1 MESLV
6 LGPDFTGLLSRFS
19 SPLILPPQAALEIEG
34 RGANKRGEES
44 GGGVGG
50 FRGTRRREK
59 EVVPYLPPWDS
70 NPVTG
75 KGPGVDYF
83 SHSLTSRPPRPAGAP
98 TWAVRVCK
106 ERGAGLRGPQEPCE
120 FPGGKQPTPLDS
132 YPCSDPDGPHGIGT
146 RGWWVGGWGGLTQTR
161 GQ

>member
-98 TWAVRVCK
+98 T
-106 ERGAGLRGPQEPCE
+106 
-120 FPGGKQPTPLDS
+120 
-132 YPCSDPDGPHGIGT
+132 
-146 RGWWVGGWGGLTQTR
+146 
-161 GQ
+161 